1 MNPENTNKN
10 NGVLKIAIIAGEHSG
25 DILGA
30 DLITALKAQHP
41 DAEFFGI
48 GGPHMQAQGF
58 NALFDMEELAV
69 MGIVEVL
76 GRLRRLLQ
84 VKREIVAALL
94 KNKPDVFVGIDAP
107 DFNLPV
113 ELSLK
118 QAGIKTVHYVSPSVW
133 AWRHKRIFKI
143 AKATNMVLSLLPF
156 EKAFYD
162 KYQVPCTFV
171 GHTLA
176 DTMPLEA
183 DKAAAKAELGLDPA
197 KPVLAIMPG
206 SRSNEIKLLTA
217 DFLQA
222 ALLLQQQLP
231 DIQFV
236 TNMVTAAKAEQ
247 FNQIKQH
254 IAPDLVIRQFTGQAR
269 QVLLAADA
277 TFITSGTATLEAM
290 LAKCL
295 MVVAY
300 RANWLTY
307 QIGRRLVKLK
317 HFSLPNLLAGRGMV
331 PELLQHAVTP
341 RALVDAMLP
350 QLTTSR
356 DALLAEYTALH
367 QSIKC
372 DASVKAAQT
381 ILQVIEDDAVPKA

>member
-1 MNPENTNKN
+1 MTSEKPNKN
-10 NGVLKIAIIAGEHSG
+10 NNVLKVAIIAGEHSG

-30 DLITALKAQHP
+30 DLIAALKVSHP
-41 DAEFFGI
+41 DAVFYGI
-48 GGPHMQAQGF
+48 GGPRMQALGF

-84 VKREIVAALL
+84 VKREILATLL
-94 KNKPDVFVGIDAP
+94 ANKPDVFVGIDAP

-143 AKATNMVLSLLPF
+143 AAATNMVLSLLPF

-171 GHTLA
+171 GHTMA
-176 DTMPLEA
+176 DTMPLDV
-183 DKAAAKAELGLDPA
+183 DKAAAKAELGLDSA

-206 SRSNEIKLLTA
+206 SRTNEIKLLA
-217 DFLQA
+217 EDFLQA
-222 ALLLQQQLP
+222 AILLQQQFPTL
-231 DIQFV
+231 QFV
-236 TNMVTAAKAEQ
+236 CNMVTAAKAVQ
-247 FNQIKQH
+247 FSAIKQQV
-254 IAPDLVIRQFTGQAR
+254 APQLAIKLYIGQAR
-269 QVLLAADA
+269 QVLLASDA

-295 MVVAY
+295 MVVSY

-307 QIGRRLVKLK
+307 QIGKRLVKLA

-331 PELLQHAVTP
+331 TELLQHQVSPQALANAMTP
-341 RALVDAMLP
+341 L
-350 QLTTSR
+350 LTSQR
-356 DALLAEYTALH
+356 DALLAQYRSIH

-372 DASVKAAQT
+372 DASEKAAVA
-381 ILQVIEDDAVPKA
+381 ILQVVNNDAVSTS

>member
-1 MNPENTNKN
+1 MQAKQP
-10 NGVLKIAIIAGEHSG
+10 LKIAIIAGEHSG

-48 GGPHMQAQGF
+48 GGPRMQAQGF

-84 VKREIVAALL
+84 VKREIIAALL

-183 DKAAAKAELGLDPA
+183 DKAAAKAGLGLDPA

-247 FNQIKQH
+247 FNQIKQQ

-341 RALVDAMLP
+341 QALVDAMLP

-372 DASVKAAQT
+372 DASVKAAQA

>member
-1 MNPENTNKN
+1 MQLSRP
-10 NGVLKIAIIAGEHSG
+10 LKIAIIAGEHSG

-30 DLITALKAQHP
+30 DLISALKATHP
-41 DAEFFGI
+41 DAVFYGI
-48 GGPHMQAQGF
+48 GGPRMQALGF
-58 NALFDMEELAV
+58 NAQFDMEELAV

-76 GRLRRLLQ
+76 GRLPRLLQ
-84 VKREIVAALL
+84 VKREILAALL
-94 KNKPDVFVGIDAP
+94 ADKPDVFIGIDAP

-113 ELSLK
+113 ELKLK

-143 AKATNMVLSLLPF
+143 AAATNMVLSLLPF

-176 DTMPLEA
+176 DSMPLDV
-183 DKAAAKAELGLDPA
+183 DKAAAKAELGLDPSR
-197 KPVLAIMPG
+197 PVLAIMPG
-206 SRSNEIKLLTA
+206 SRTNEIKLLA
-217 DFLQA
+217 PDFLQA

-231 DIQFV
+231 ELQLV
-236 TNMVTAAKAEQ
+236 TNMVTTQKAAQ
-247 FNQIKQH
+247 FNTIKQQL
-254 IAPDLVIRQFTGQAR
+254 APELAITEFTGQAR

-307 QIGRRLVKLK
+307 QIGKRLVKLA
-317 HFSLPNLLAGRGMV
+317 HFSLPNLLAGRAMV
-331 PELLQHAVTP
+331 PELLQHQVTP
-341 RALVDAMLP
+341 QALVGAMLP
-350 QLTTSR
+350 QLSANR
-356 DALLAEYTALH
+356 QALLEEYRAIH
-367 QSIKC
+367 QQIKC
-372 DASVKAAQT
+372 NASEKAAAA
-381 ILQVIEDDAVPKA
+381 ILQVINDDAVPKA

>member
-1 MNPENTNKN
+1 MAITETP
-10 NGVLKIAIIAGEHSG
+10 LKIAIIAGEHSG

-30 DLITALKAQHP
+30 DLISALKAMHP
-41 DAEFFGI
+41 DAVFYGI
-48 GGPHMQAQGF
+48 GGPRMQALGF

-76 GRLRRLLQ
+76 GRLPRLLQ
-84 VKREIVAALL
+84 VKREILAALL
-94 KNKPDVFVGIDAP
+94 ADKPDVFVGIDAP

-113 ELSLK
+113 ELKLK

-143 AKATNMVLSLLPF
+143 AAATNMVLSLLPF

-171 GHTLA
+171 GHTMA
-176 DTMPLEA
+176 DTMPLDV
-183 DKAAAKAELGLDPA
+183 DKAAAKAELGLQPD
-197 KPVLAIMPG
+197 KLVLAIMPG
-206 SRSNEIKLLTA
+206 SRTNEIKLLA
-217 DFLQA
+217 GDFLQA
-222 ALLLQQQLP
+222 ALLLQQQFP

-236 TNMVTAAKAEQ
+236 TNMVTQAKAAQ
-247 FNQIKQH
+247 FNAIKQQ
-254 IAPDLVIRQFTGQAR
+254 IAPELHITEFTGQAR
-269 QVLLAADA
+269 QVLLASDA

-295 MVVAY
+295 MVVSY

-307 QIGRRLVKLK
+307 QIGKRLVKLA

-331 PELLQHAVTP
+331 TELLQHQVTP
-341 RALVDAMLP
+341 QALVNAMVP
-350 QLTTSR
+350 
-356 DALLAEYTALH
+356 LLSSERATLLQQYRVIH

-372 DASVKAAQT
+372 NASIKAAEA
-381 ILQVIEDDAVPKA
+381 ILQVADDVVSTT

>member
-1 MNPENTNKN
+1 MLAKQAF
-10 NGVLKIAIIAGEHSG
+10 KIAIIAGEHSG

-30 DLITALKAQHP
+30 DLIKALKATHP
-41 DAEFFGI
+41 DAVFYGI
-48 GGPHMQAQGF
+48 GGPRMQALGF

-76 GRLRRLLQ
+76 GRLPRLLK
-84 VKREIVAALL
+84 VKREIIAALL
-94 KNKPDVFVGIDAP
+94 ADKPDVFVGIDAP

-113 ELSLK
+113 ELELK

-143 AKATNMVLSLLPF
+143 QAATNMVLSLLPF
-156 EKAFYD
+156 EKVFYD

-171 GHTLA
+171 GHTMA
-176 DTMPLEA
+176 DTMPLDV
-183 DKAAAKAELGLDPA
+183 DKAAAKAELGLDPNRQVVA
-197 KPVLAIMPG
+197 LMPG
-206 SRSNEIKLLTA
+206 SRTNEIKLLAA

-222 ALLLQQQLP
+222 ALLLQQQFP

-236 TNMVTAAKAEQ
+236 TNMVTSAKAAQ
-247 FNQIKQH
+247 FNAIKQLV
-254 IAPDLVIRQFTGQAR
+254 APELKLSEFTGQAR

-307 QIGRRLVKLK
+307 QIGKRLVKLA

-331 PELLQHAVTP
+331 PELLQHQVSP
-341 RALVDAMLP
+341 QALVAAMMP
-350 QLTTSR
+350 QLTANRSQ
-356 DALLAEYTALH
+356 LLLEYRSIH
-367 QSIKC
+367 QQIKC
-372 DASVKAAQT
+372 DASAKAAQA
-381 ILQVIEDDAVPKA
+381 ILQVIQDDAVPTA

>member
-1 MNPENTNKN
+1 MPADRA
-10 NGVLKIAIIAGEHSG
+10 LKVAIIAGEHSG

-30 DLITALKAQHP
+30 DLMVALKAMQP
-41 DAEFFGI
+41 NAVFYGI
-48 GGPHMQAQGF
+48 GGPRMQALGF

-84 VKREIVAALL
+84 VKREILSALEAD
-94 KNKPDVFVGIDAP
+94 KPDVFIGIDAP

-113 ELSLK
+113 ELKLK

-143 AKATNMVLSLLPF
+143 AAATNMVLSLLPF

-171 GHTLA
+171 GHTMA
-176 DTMPLEA
+176 DAMPLDV
-183 DKAAAKAELGLDPA
+183 DKAAAKTQLGLDAA
-197 KPVLAIMPG
+197 KLVLALMPG
-206 SRSNEIKLLTA
+206 SRTNEIKLLAA

-222 ALLLQQQLP
+222 AMLLQQQFPQL
-231 DIQFV
+231 QLV
-236 TNMVTAAKAEQ
+236 CNMVTDAKAIQ
-247 FNQIKQH
+247 FEAIKQQ
-254 IAPDLVIRQFTGQAR
+254 IAPELEITLFTGQAR

-295 MVVAY
+295 MVVSY

-307 QIGRRLVKLK
+307 QIGRRLVKLA
-317 HFSLPNLLAGRGMV
+317 HFSLPNLLAGRRMV
-331 PELLQHAVTP
+331 PELLQHQVSP
-341 RALVDAMLP
+341 QALVDAMVPLLSS
-350 QLTTSR
+350 QR
-356 DALLAEYTALH
+356 DTLLAEYRAIH

-372 DASVKAAQT
+372 DASAKAAQA
-381 ILQVIEDDAVPKA
+381 ILQVVNNDVVSTP

>member
-1 MNPENTNKN
+1 MAATDRP
-10 NGVLKIAIIAGEHSG
+10 LKVAIIAGEHSG

-30 DLITALKAQHP
+30 DLITALQAVHP
-41 DAEFFGI
+41 DAVFYGI
-48 GGPHMQAQGF
+48 GGPRMQALGF
-58 NALFDMEELAV
+58 TALFDMEELAV

-76 GRLRRLLQ
+76 GRLPRLLQ
-84 VKREIVAALL
+84 VKRDILAALL
-94 KNKPDVFVGIDAP
+94 ADKPDVFVGIDAP

-113 ELSLK
+113 ELKLK

-143 AKATNMVLSLLPF
+143 AAATNMVLSLLPF

-176 DTMPLEA
+176 DTMPLA
-183 DKAAAKAELGLDPA
+183 VDKAAAKAELGLDPTR
-197 KPVLAIMPG
+197 PVLAIMPG
-206 SRSNEIKLLTA
+206 SRSNEIKLLA
-217 DFLQA
+217 GDFLQA
-222 ALLLQQQLP
+222 AVLLQQQFP
-231 DIQFV
+231 DLQFV

-247 FNQIKQH
+247 FKLIKRQ
-254 IAPDLVIRQFTGQAR
+254 IAPDLVISEFTAQAR
-269 QVLLAADA
+269 QVLLASDA

-307 QIGRRLVKLK
+307 QIGKRLVKLA
-317 HFSLPNLLAGRGMV
+317 HFSLPNLLAGHGMV
-331 PELLQHAVTP
+331 PELLQHQVTP
-341 RALVDAMLP
+341 QALVAAMAP
-350 QLTTSR
+350 QLTAQR
-356 DALLAEYTALH
+356 DALLARYRSLH

-372 DASVKAAQT
+372 DASTKAAQA
-381 ILQVIEDDAVPKA
+381 ILQVVKDDAVPAP

>member
-1 MNPENTNKN
+1 MQP
-10 NGVLKIAIIAGEHSG
+10 GRPLKIAIIAGEHSG

-30 DLITALKAQHP
+30 DLITALKATHA
-41 DAEFFGI
+41 DAVFYGI
-48 GGPHMQAQGF
+48 GGPRMQALGF

-76 GRLRRLLQ
+76 GRLPRLLQ
-84 VKREIVAALL
+84 VKREILAALL
-94 KNKPDVFVGIDAP
+94 KDIPDVFIGIDAP

-113 ELSLK
+113 ELQLK

-143 AKATNMVLSLLPF
+143 AAATNMVLSLLPF

-176 DTMPLEA
+176 DSMPLDV
-183 DKAAAKAELGLDPA
+183 DKAAAKAELGLEPSR
-197 KPVLAIMPG
+197 PVLAIMPG
-206 SRSNEIKLLTA
+206 SRTNEIKLLA
-217 DFLQA
+217 PDFLQA
-222 ALLLQQQLP
+222 ARLLQQQLP
-231 DIQFV
+231 ALQLV
-236 TNMVTAAKAEQ
+236 TNMVTEQKAAQ
-247 FNQIKQH
+247 FNAIKQQL
-254 IAPDLVIRQFTGQAR
+254 APELVITEFTGQAR

-307 QIGRRLVKLK
+307 QIGKRLVKLA

-331 PELLQHAVTP
+331 PELLQHQVTP
-341 RALVDAMLP
+341 QALVDAMLP
-350 QLTTSR
+350 QLSANR
-356 DALLAEYTALH
+356 QVLLEEYRAIH
-367 QSIKC
+367 QQIKC
-372 DASVKAAQT
+372 NASEKAAAA
-381 ILQVIEDDAVPKA
+381 ILQVISHDTVPKA

>member
-1 MNPENTNKN
+1 MPASKP
-10 NGVLKIAIIAGEHSG
+10 LKIAIIAGEHSG

-30 DLITALKAQHP
+30 DLITALKATHP
-41 DAEFFGI
+41 DAIFYGI
-48 GGPHMQAQGF
+48 GGPRMQALGF

-76 GRLRRLLQ
+76 GRIRRLLQ

-94 KNKPDVFVGIDAP
+94 KDKPHVFVGIDAP

-113 ELSLK
+113 ELNLK

-156 EKAFYD
+156 DKAFYD

-176 DTMPLEA
+176 DTMPLDV
-183 DKAAAKAELGLDPA
+183 DKTSAKTELGLDPA
-197 KPVLAIMPG
+197 RPVLAIMPG

-236 TNMVTAAKAEQ
+236 TNMVTSAKAEQ
-247 FNQIKQH
+247 FNQIKQQ
-254 IAPDLVIRQFTGQAR
+254 IAPDLVVRQFTGQAR
-269 QVLLAADA
+269 QVLLASDA

-307 QIGRRLVKLK
+307 QIGRRLVKLA

-341 RALVDAMLP
+341 QALVDAMLP

-356 DALLAEYTALH
+356 AALLAEYTALH

-372 DASVKAAQT
+372 DASVKAAQA
-381 ILQVIEDDAVPKA
+381 ILQVIKDDAVPTA

>member
-1 MNPENTNKN
+1 MQAKQP
-10 NGVLKIAIIAGEHSG
+10 LKIAIIAGEHSG

-30 DLITALKAQHP
+30 GLITAIKAIHP
-41 DAEFFGI
+41 DAEFYGI
-48 GGPHMQAQGF
+48 GGPRMQALGF

-94 KNKPDVFVGIDAP
+94 KDKPDVFVGIDAP

-113 ELSLK
+113 ELNLK

-162 KYQVPCTFV
+162 KYQVPCSFV

-176 DTMPLEA
+176 DTMPLDV
-183 DKAAAKAELGLDPA
+183 DKASAKTELGLDPTR
-197 KPVLAIMPG
+197 PVLAIMPG

-236 TNMVTAAKAEQ
+236 TNMVTSAKAEQ
-247 FNQIKQH
+247 FNEIKQQV
-254 IAPDLVIRQFTGQAR
+254 APDLAVCQFTGQAR
-269 QVLLAADA
+269 QVLLASDA

-307 QIGRRLVKLK
+307 QIGRRLVKLA

-341 RALVDAMLP
+341 QALVDAMLP

-356 DALLAEYTALH
+356 AALLAEYTSLH

-372 DASVKAAQT
+372 DASAKAAQA

>member
-1 MNPENTNKN
+1 MAITETP
-10 NGVLKIAIIAGEHSG
+10 LKIAIIAGEHSG

-30 DLITALKAQHP
+30 DLISALKAMHP
-41 DAEFFGI
+41 DAVFYGI
-48 GGPHMQAQGF
+48 GGPRMQALGF

-76 GRLRRLLQ
+76 GRLPRLLQ
-84 VKREIVAALL
+84 VKREILAALL
-94 KNKPDVFVGIDAP
+94 ADKPDVFVGIDAP

-113 ELSLK
+113 ELKLK

-143 AKATNMVLSLLPF
+143 AAATNMVLSLLPF

-171 GHTLA
+171 GHTMA
-176 DTMPLEA
+176 DTMPLDV
-183 DKAAAKAELGLDPA
+183 DKAAAKAELGLRPD
-197 KPVLAIMPG
+197 KLVLAIMPG
-206 SRSNEIKLLTA
+206 SRTNEIKLLA
-217 DFLQA
+217 GDFLQA
-222 ALLLQQQLP
+222 ALLLQQQFP

-236 TNMVTAAKAEQ
+236 TNMVTPAKAAQ
-247 FNQIKQH
+247 FNAIKQQ
-254 IAPDLVIRQFTGQAR
+254 IAPELHITEFTGQAR
-269 QVLLAADA
+269 QVLLASDA

-295 MVVAY
+295 MVVSY

-307 QIGRRLVKLK
+307 QIGKRLVKLA

-331 PELLQHAVTP
+331 TELLQHQVTP
-341 RALVDAMLP
+341 QALVNAMVP
-350 QLTTSR
+350 
-356 DALLAEYTALH
+356 LLSSERATLLQQYRVIH

-372 DASVKAAQT
+372 NASIKAAEA
-381 ILQVIEDDAVPKA
+381 ILQVADDVVSTT

>member
-1 MNPENTNKN
+1 MQLSRP
-10 NGVLKIAIIAGEHSG
+10 LKIAIIAGEHSG

-30 DLITALKAQHP
+30 DLISALKATHP
-41 DAEFFGI
+41 DAVFYGI
-48 GGPHMQAQGF
+48 GGPRMQALGF
-58 NALFDMEELAV
+58 NAQFDMEELAV

-76 GRLRRLLQ
+76 GRLPRLLQ
-84 VKREIVAALL
+84 VKREILAAFLAD
-94 KNKPDVFVGIDAP
+94 KPDVFIGIDAP

-113 ELSLK
+113 ELKLK

-143 AKATNMVLSLLPF
+143 AAATNMVLSLLPF

-176 DTMPLEA
+176 DAMPLDV
-183 DKAAAKAELGLDPA
+183 DKTAAKAELGLDPSR
-197 KPVLAIMPG
+197 PVLAIMPG
-206 SRSNEIKLLTA
+206 SRTNEIKLLA
-217 DFLQA
+217 PDFLQA
-222 ALLLQQQLP
+222 ARLLQQQLP
-231 DIQFV
+231 ELQLV
-236 TNMVTAAKAEQ
+236 TNMVTTQKSAQ
-247 FNQIKQH
+247 FNAIRQQL
-254 IAPDLVIRQFTGQAR
+254 APELVITEFTGQAR

-307 QIGRRLVKLK
+307 QIGKRLVKLA

-331 PELLQHAVTP
+331 PELLQHQVTP
-341 RALVDAMLP
+341 QALVDAMLP
-350 QLTTSR
+350 QLSANQQ
-356 DALLAEYTALH
+356 ALLEEYRAIH
-367 QSIKC
+367 QQIKC
-372 DASVKAAQT
+372 NASENAAAA
-381 ILQVIEDDAVPKA
+381 ILQVIHDDAVPKA

>member
-1 MNPENTNKN
+1 MKTNKDN
-10 NGVLKIAIIAGEHSG
+10 KNKEIIKFAMIAGEHSG

-30 DLITALKAQHP
+30 DLIKALRQSHP
-41 DAEFFGI
+41 DAIFYGI
-48 GGPHMQAQGF
+48 GGPRMQAQGF
-58 NALFDMEELAV
+58 TAQFDMEELAV

-76 GRLRRLLQ
+76 GRLPRLLK
-84 VKREIVAALL
+84 VKREIVSALL
-94 KNKPDVFVGIDAP
+94 RDKPDVFIGIDAP

-113 ELSLK
+113 ELALK

-143 AKATNMVLSLLPF
+143 AAATNLVLSLLPF

-176 DTMPLEA
+176 DSMPLDV
-183 DKAAAKAELGLDPA
+183 DKSVAKAELNLDST
-197 KPVLAIMPG
+197 KMVLAIMPG
-206 SRSNEIKLLTA
+206 SRSNEIKLLAA

-222 ALLLQQQLP
+222 AQLLQQDFP
-231 DIQFV
+231 DLQFV
-236 TNMVTAAKAEQ
+236 CNMVTEAKAAQ
-247 FNQIKQH
+247 FNQIKQQ
-254 IAPDLVIRQFTGQAR
+254 IAPELDIKLFIGQAR

-295 MVVAY
+295 MVVSY

-307 QIGRRLVKLK
+307 QIGRRLVKLA
-317 HFSLPNLLAGRGMV
+317 HFSLPNLLAGHGMV
-331 PELLQHAVTP
+331 TELLQHQVTP
-341 RALVDAMLP
+341 RALAAAMTPL
-350 QLTTSR
+350 LTSER
-356 DALLAEYTALH
+356 HALLAEYRAIH
-367 QSIKC
+367 QQIKC
-372 DASVKAAQT
+372 QASEKAAAA
-381 ILQVIEDDAVPKA
+381 ILEVVKKDAISTT

>member
-1 MNPENTNKN
+1 MLAKQA
-10 NGVLKIAIIAGEHSG
+10 LKIAIIAGEHSG

-30 DLITALKAQHP
+30 DLIKALKASHP
-41 DAEFFGI
+41 DAVFYGI
-48 GGPHMQAQGF
+48 GGPRMQALGF

-76 GRLRRLLQ
+76 GRLPRLLK

-94 KNKPDVFVGIDAP
+94 ADKPDVFVGIDAP

-113 ELSLK
+113 ELELK

-143 AKATNMVLSLLPF
+143 QAATNMVLSLLPF

-162 KYQVPCTFV
+162 TYQVPCTFV
-171 GHTLA
+171 GHTMA
-176 DTMPLEA
+176 DTMPLEV
-183 DKAAAKAELGLDPA
+183 DKAAAKAELGLDPTRQ
-197 KPVLAIMPG
+197 VVAIMPG
-206 SRSNEIKLLTA
+206 SRTNEIKLLA
-217 DFLQA
+217 SDFLQA
-222 ALLLQQQLP
+222 AVLLQQQFP
-231 DIQFV
+231 DLQFV
-236 TNMVTAAKAEQ
+236 TNMVTSAKAAQ
-247 FNQIKQH
+247 FNTIKQQV
-254 IAPDLVIRQFTGQAR
+254 APELTITEFTGQAR

-307 QIGRRLVKLK
+307 QIGKRLVKLA

-331 PELLQHAVTP
+331 PELLQHQVSP
-341 RALVDAMLP
+341 QALVAAMVP
-350 QLTTSR
+350 QLTANRSQ
-356 DALLAEYTALH
+356 LLLEYRAIH
-367 QSIKC
+367 QQIKC
-372 DASVKAAQT
+372 DASAKAAQA
-381 ILQVIEDDAVPKA
+381 ILQVIQDDAVPTA

>member
-1 MNPENTNKN
+1 MAMTHRP
-10 NGVLKIAIIAGEHSG
+10 LKIAIIAGEHSG

-30 DLITALKAQHP
+30 DLITALQAIHP
-41 DAEFFGI
+41 DAMFYGI
-48 GGPHMQAQGF
+48 GGPRMQALGF

-76 GRLRRLLQ
+76 GRLPRLLK

-94 KNKPDVFVGIDAP
+94 ADKPDVFIGIDAP

-113 ELSLK
+113 ELQLK

-143 AKATNMVLSLLPF
+143 AAATNMVLSLLPF

-171 GHTLA
+171 GHTMA
-176 DTMPLEA
+176 DSMPLEVN
-183 DKAAAKAELGLDPA
+183 KAAAKAELGLDSD
-197 KPVLAIMPG
+197 KTVLAIMPG
-206 SRSNEIKLLTA
+206 SRSNEIKLLA
-217 DFLQA
+217 PDFLA
-222 ALLLQQQLP
+222 AAKRLQQQYP
-231 DIQFV
+231 QMQFV
-236 TNMVTAAKAEQ
+236 CNMVTEAKAAQ
-247 FNQIKQH
+247 FNAIKQQL
-254 IAPDLVIRQFTGQAR
+254 APELEIRLFIGQAR

-307 QIGRRLVKLK
+307 QIGRRLVKLQ
-317 HFSLPNLLAGRGMV
+317 HFSLPNLLAGRGLV
-331 PELLQHAVTP
+331 SELLQHQVTP
-341 RALVDAMLP
+341 EALVNAMTPL
-350 QLTTSR
+350 LSTAR
-356 DALLAEYTALH
+356 DTLLADYKAIH

-381 ILQVIEDDAVPKA
+381 ILQVIANDVPAS

>member
-1 MNPENTNKN
+1 MLAKQA
-10 NGVLKIAIIAGEHSG
+10 LKIAIIAGEHSG

-30 DLITALKAQHP
+30 DLIKALKASHP
-41 DAEFFGI
+41 DAVFYGI
-48 GGPHMQAQGF
+48 GGPRMQALGF

-76 GRLRRLLQ
+76 GRLPRLLK

-94 KNKPDVFVGIDAP
+94 ADKPDVFVGIDAP

-113 ELSLK
+113 ELELK

-143 AKATNMVLSLLPF
+143 QAATNMVLSLLPF

-162 KYQVPCTFV
+162 TYKVPCTFV
-171 GHTLA
+171 GHTMA
-176 DTMPLEA
+176 DTMPLEV
-183 DKAAAKAELGLDPA
+183 DKAAAKAELGLDPTRQ
-197 KPVLAIMPG
+197 VVAIMPG
-206 SRSNEIKLLTA
+206 SRTNEIKLLA
-217 DFLQA
+217 SDFLQA
-222 ALLLQQQLP
+222 AVLLQQQFP
-231 DIQFV
+231 DLQFV
-236 TNMVTAAKAEQ
+236 TNMVTSAKAAQ
-247 FNQIKQH
+247 FNTIKQQV
-254 IAPDLVIRQFTGQAR
+254 APELTITEFTGQAR

-307 QIGRRLVKLK
+307 QIGKRLVKLA

-331 PELLQHAVTP
+331 PELLQHQVSP
-341 RALVDAMLP
+341 QALVAAMVP
-350 QLTTSR
+350 QLTANRSQ
-356 DALLAEYTALH
+356 LLLEYRAIH
-367 QSIKC
+367 QQIKC
-372 DASVKAAQT
+372 DASAKAAQA
-381 ILQVIEDDAVPKA
+381 ILQVIQDDAVPTA

>member
-1 MNPENTNKN
+1 LKN
-10 NGVLKIAIIAGEHSG
+10 NKILKIAIIAGEHSG

-30 DLITALKAQHP
+30 DLITALKATHP
-41 DAEFFGI
+41 DAVFYGI
-48 GGPHMQAQGF
+48 GGPRMQALGF

-76 GRLRRLLQ
+76 GRLPRLLQ
-84 VKREIVAALL
+84 VKRDILAALL
-94 KNKPDVFVGIDAP
+94 ADKPNVFIGIDAP

-113 ELSLK
+113 ELKLK

-143 AKATNMVLSLLPF
+143 AAATNMVLSLLPF

-176 DTMPLEA
+176 DSMPLDV
-183 DKAAAKAELGLDPA
+183 DKAAAKAELGLDPSR
-197 KPVLAIMPG
+197 PVLAIMPG
-206 SRSNEIKLLTA
+206 SRTNEIKLLA
-217 DFLQA
+217 PDFLQA
-222 ALLLQQQLP
+222 ARLLQQQLP
-231 DIQFV
+231 ELQLV
-236 TNMVTAAKAEQ
+236 TNMVTTQKAAQ
-247 FNQIKQH
+247 FN
-254 IAPDLVIRQFTGQAR
+254 AIRQQLAPELSITEFTGQAR

-307 QIGRRLVKLK
+307 QIGKRLVKLA

-331 PELLQHAVTP
+331 PELLQHQVTP
-341 RALVDAMLP
+341 QALVDAMLP
-350 QLTTSR
+350 QLSANR
-356 DALLAEYTALH
+356 QALLEKYRAIH
-367 QSIKC
+367 QQIKC
-372 DASVKAAQT
+372 NASEKAAAA
-381 ILQVIEDDAVPKA
+381 ILQVIHDDAVPKA

>member
-1 MNPENTNKN
+1 MATINRP
-10 NGVLKIAIIAGEHSG
+10 LKIAIIAGEHSG

-30 DLITALKAQHP
+30 DLITALKAIHP
-41 DAEFFGI
+41 DATFFGI
-48 GGPHMQAQGF
+48 GGPRMQALGF

-69 MGIVEVL
+69 MGIVEVV
-76 GRLRRLLQ
+76 GRLPRLLQ
-84 VKREIVAALL
+84 VKRDIVAALL
-94 KNKPDVFVGIDAP
+94 SDRPDVFVGIDAP

-113 ELSLK
+113 ELQLK

-143 AKATNMVLSLLPF
+143 AAATNMVLSLLPF

-171 GHTLA
+171 GHTMA
-176 DTMPLEA
+176 DTMPLDV
-183 DKAAAKAELGLDPA
+183 DKAAAKAELGLVPER
-197 KPVLAIMPG
+197 PVLAIMPG
-206 SRSNEIKLLTA
+206 SRTNEIKLLA
-217 DFLQA
+217 PDFLSA
-222 ALLLQQQLP
+222 AKLLQAQFP

-236 TNMVTAAKAEQ
+236 CNMVTEAKAAQ
-247 FNQIKQH
+247 FNTIKEQL
-254 IAPDLVIRQFTGQAR
+254 APQLNITLCIGQAR
-269 QVLLAADA
+269 QVLLASDA

-307 QIGRRLVKLK
+307 QIGRRLVKLA

-331 PELLQHAVTP
+331 TELLQHQVTP
-341 RALVDAMLP
+341 QALVDAMIPL
-350 QLTTSR
+350 LSSER
-356 DALLAEYTALH
+356 DSLLAEYKSIH

-372 DASVKAAQT
+372 DASIKAAQA
-381 ILQVIEDDAVPKA
+381 ILQVIDNDVSAS

>member
-1 MNPENTNKN
+1 MQLSRP
-10 NGVLKIAIIAGEHSG
+10 LKIAIIAGEHSG

-30 DLITALKAQHP
+30 DLISALQATHP
-41 DAEFFGI
+41 DAVFYGI
-48 GGPHMQAQGF
+48 GGPRMQALGF

-76 GRLRRLLQ
+76 GRLPRLLQ
-84 VKREIVAALL
+84 VKREILAAFLAD
-94 KNKPDVFVGIDAP
+94 KPDVFIGIDAP

-113 ELSLK
+113 ELKLK

-143 AKATNMVLSLLPF
+143 AAATNMVLSLLPF

-176 DTMPLEA
+176 DAMPLDV
-183 DKAAAKAELGLDPA
+183 DKAAAKAELGLDPSR
-197 KPVLAIMPG
+197 PVLAIMPG
-206 SRSNEIKLLTA
+206 SRTNEIKLLA
-217 DFLQA
+217 PDFLQA
-222 ALLLQQQLP
+222 ARLLQQQLP
-231 DIQFV
+231 ELQLV
-236 TNMVTAAKAEQ
+236 TNMVTEQKAVQ
-247 FNQIKQH
+247 FN
-254 IAPDLVIRQFTGQAR
+254 AIRQQLAPELAMTEFTGQAR

-307 QIGRRLVKLK
+307 QIGKRLVKLA

-331 PELLQHAVTP
+331 PELLQHQVTP
-341 RALVDAMLP
+341 QALVDAMMP
-350 QLTTSR
+350 QLSANR
-356 DALLAEYTALH
+356 QALLEEYRAIH
-367 QSIKC
+367 QQIKC
-372 DASVKAAQT
+372 NASKKAAAA
-381 ILQVIEDDAVPKA
+381 ILQVINDDAVPKA

>member
-1 MNPENTNKN
+1 MRANKP
-10 NGVLKIAIIAGEHSG
+10 LKVAIIAGEHSG

-30 DLITALKAQHP
+30 DLMSALKAIHP
-41 DAEFFGI
+41 DAVFYGI
-48 GGPHMQAQGF
+48 GGPRMQALGF
-58 NALFDMEELAV
+58 TALFDMEELAV

-76 GRLRRLLQ
+76 GRLPRLLQ
-84 VKREIVAALL
+84 VKRDILAALL
-94 KNKPDVFVGIDAP
+94 ADKPDVFVGIDAP

-113 ELSLK
+113 ELKLK

-143 AKATNMVLSLLPF
+143 AAATNMVLSLLPF

-176 DTMPLEA
+176 DSMPLDV
-183 DKAAAKAELGLDPA
+183 DKAAAKAELGLDPTR
-197 KPVLAIMPG
+197 PVLAIMPG
-206 SRSNEIKLLTA
+206 SRSNEIKLLA
-217 DFLQA
+217 GDFLQA
-222 ALLLQQQLP
+222 AVLLQQQFP
-231 DIQFV
+231 DLQFV

-247 FNQIKQH
+247 FKLIKQQ
-254 IAPDLVIRQFTGQAR
+254 IAPDLAIAEFTGQAR
-269 QVLLAADA
+269 QVLLASDA

-307 QIGRRLVKLK
+307 QIGRRLVKLA
-317 HFSLPNLLAGRGMV
+317 HFSLPNLLAGHGMV
-331 PELLQHAVTP
+331 PELLQHQVNP
-341 RALVDAMLP
+341 QALVAAMAP
-350 QLTTSR
+350 QLAAQR
-356 DALLAEYTALH
+356 DALLAQYRSLH

-372 DASVKAAQT
+372 DASAKAAQA
-381 ILQVIEDDAVPKA
+381 ILQVVNNDAVPTA

>member
-1 MNPENTNKN
+1 MANIDRP
-10 NGVLKIAIIAGEHSG
+10 LKIAIIAGEHSG

-30 DLITALKAQHP
+30 DLITALKTMHP
-41 DAEFFGI
+41 NASFYGI
-48 GGPHMQAQGF
+48 GGPRMQALGF
-58 NALFDMEELAV
+58 NALFEMEELAV
-69 MGIVEVL
+69 MGLVEVL
-76 GRLRRLLQ
+76 GRLPRLLQ
-84 VKREIVAALL
+84 VKREIVTALL
-94 KNKPDVFVGIDAP
+94 TDRPDVFVGIDAP

-113 ELSLK
+113 ELELK
-118 QAGIKTVHYVSPSVW
+118 NAGIKTVHYVSPSVW

-171 GHTLA
+171 GHTMA
-176 DTMPLEA
+176 DTMPLDV
-183 DKAAAKAELGLDPA
+183 DKAAAKAELGLAPER
-197 KPVLAIMPG
+197 PVMAIMPG
-206 SRSNEIKLLTA
+206 SRTNEIKLLA
-217 DFLQA
+217 PDFLVA
-222 ALLLQQQLP
+222 AKLLQAQFP

-236 TNMVTAAKAEQ
+236 CNMVTEAKAAQ
-247 FNQIKQH
+247 FIAIKQQL
-254 IAPDLVIRQFTGQAR
+254 APELNITLFIGQAR
-269 QVLLAADA
+269 KVLLASDA

-307 QIGRRLVKLK
+307 HIGRRLVKLA

-331 PELLQHAVTP
+331 TELLQHQVTP
-341 RALVDAMLP
+341 QALVDAMIPL
-350 QLTTSR
+350 LSSER
-356 DALLAEYTALH
+356 DSLLAEYKSIH

-372 DASVKAAQT
+372 DASIKAAQA
-381 ILQVIEDDAVPKA
+381 ILQVIDNDVSAS